1 MGNLKLVC
9 FDLDDT
15 LIREIHSVMLPCILN
30 EKEKEHSLIQ
40 EQEEKGL
47 INYITADY
55 LRAEL
60 LSGLEER
67 KIAQT
72 FLEIAKPLK
81 NIKCVVK
88 ALHEK
93 NIKCIIITVG
103 PKQVAKVVC
112 DIWGFDGYYGSDYEV
127 IEGIFTG
134 KILNY
139 IEAEHKTECL
149 KDFCKNNS
157 IKPDE
162 CIAVGDGATDIPVF
176 QYCGNSIAINSSPEV
191 QQSAKYAID
200 TDDLTDILRYI

>member
-72 FLEIAKPLK
+72 FLEIAKP
-81 NIKCVVK
+81 
-88 ALHEK
+88 
-93 NIKCIIITVG
+93 
-103 PKQVAKVVC
+103 
-112 DIWGFDGYYGSDYEV
+112 
-127 IEGIFTG
+127 
-134 KILNY
+134 
-139 IEAEHKTECL
+139 
-149 KDFCKNNS
+149 
-157 IKPDE
+157 
-162 CIAVGDGATDIPVF
+162 
-176 QYCGNSIAINSSPEV
+176 
-191 QQSAKYAID
+191 
-200 TDDLTDILRYI
+200 